1 VQVDHRLQQLLFF
14 RWGKE
19 LSKVKRL
26 GGTYRLRLGAMDHLG
41 GVDMLSEHV
50 VDLRYEILVVYQSS
64 AC

>member
-1 VQVDHRLQQLLFF
+1 M
-14 RWGKE
+14 
-19 LSKVKRL
+19 
-26 GGTYRLRLGAMDHLG
+26 RLGAMDHLG